1 MNSTKTD
8 SHGAVAVVERSA
20 RPRAWRPSPPMLDVL
35 RYAAEKRSLF
45 TGCSNRAGHGA
56 RLGTI
61 RALRKRGLLETN
73 TITAAGQRLLGAA

>member
-1 MNSTKTD
+1 
-8 SHGAVAVVERSA
+8 
-20 RPRAWRPSPPMLDVL
+20 MLDVL